1 MGLSRSRPWAVAA
14 IAVLVVLFAI
24 DLATGPDVV
33 VIALYGIAPL
43 IASLG
48 ADWRSTAA
56 VGALALLAAIA
67 SRALTHDMEP
77 ANGVV
82 FVFTVAALGALA
94 TGGALIRTRREAAG
108 ARASVLAAASEAL
121 AGPGD
126 LDPRLRAVEAAAGT
140 LADRC
145 TITLDEPRPAGAR
158 RGRRA
163 AARAR
168 RAARHADAR
177 RPPRAGRRRPP
188 ARRRA
193 GRSAAPRPSTARAC
207 SRRPTRPTGC
217 STRCS
222 RAHRSGSRSTT
233 ATSGSCASTTTSPR
247 STGCPP
253 RSRSGAR

>member
-1 MGLSRSRPWAVAA
+1 MGLSRSRPWAVAS

-43 IASLG
+43 LASLG

-67 SRALTHDMEP
+67 SRTFTNDMEP

-82 FVFTVAALGALA
+82 FVFAVAALGALA

-126 LDPRLRAVEAAAGT
+126 LDTRLRAVEAAAGA
-140 LADRC
+140 LGDGCA
-145 TITLDEPRPAGAR
+145 ITLDEPGPPGPREVVAPLLARGEQLGTLTLAAR
-158 RGRRA
+158 RELGADDRLLAAELAQRCA
-163 AARAR
+163 AAVDSAR
-168 RAARHADAR
+168 LLA
-177 RPPRAGRRRPP
+177 
-188 ARRRA
+188 
-193 GRSAAPRPSTARAC
+193 
-207 SRRPTRPTGC
+207 
-217 STRCS
+217 
-222 RAHRSGSRSTT
+222 
-233 ATSGSCASTTTSPR
+233 
-247 STGCPP
+247 
-253 RSRSGAR
+253 